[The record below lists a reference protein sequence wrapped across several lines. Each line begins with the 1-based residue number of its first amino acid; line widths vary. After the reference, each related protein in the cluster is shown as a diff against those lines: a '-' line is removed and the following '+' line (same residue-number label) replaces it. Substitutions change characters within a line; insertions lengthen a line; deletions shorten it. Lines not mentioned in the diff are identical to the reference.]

1 MPLSPQKLQY
11 TAGTG
16 TIILIPTISAE
27 NIFTFIKP
35 FTVLRLYVIVNDLF
49 TFILKSLIMKTRLL
63 IAGVLFCFISISAS
77 AQNGNRTLRYEN
89 RRIQQDH
96 IKREAI
102 RYKANDGRIGPRER
116 ADLRRDQKR
125 LDRNIRHQKHD
136 RQRRH

>member
-1 MPLSPQKLQY
+1 
-11 TAGTG
+11 
-16 TIILIPTISAE
+16 
-27 NIFTFIKP
+27 
-35 FTVLRLYVIVNDLF
+35 
-49 TFILKSLIMKTRLL
+49 MKTRLL

-77 AQNGNRTLRYEN
+77 AQNDNRTLRDEN
-89 RRIQQDH
+89 RRIKKGIANGQLTRPEAARLKAQQGH